1 MRQNILLYENID
13 KIPYFK
19 VKTLKSYFPK
29 RDGNTYGDFKT
40 AVNVTGWLNCQ
51 QQTSPVQEARKMV
64 DDGEV
69 RLSMIESE
77 DNNADEIVFIKQY
90 VHDVVDFSSQYGSDI
105 SISYTAY
112 NITGK
117 PSKFPD
123 YGDFPQAFVM
133 VRFLFSCTF
142 SFMVNCTY
150 LSVWYF
156 I

>member
-1 MRQNILLYENID
+1 ML
-13 KIPYFK
+13 
-19 VKTLKSYFPK
+19 
-29 RDGNTYGDFKT
+29 
-40 AVNVTGWLNCQ
+40 
-51 QQTSPVQEARKMV
+51 
-64 DDGEV
+64 DDGGV
-69 RLSMIESE
+69 RLSIIESE
-77 DNNADEIVFIKQY
+77 DNESDEIVFLKQF

-133 VRFLFSCTF
+133 VRYLLSCALV
-142 SFMVNCTY
+142 SYKLNVH
-150 LSVWYF
+150 

>member
-1 MRQNILLYENID
+1 
-13 KIPYFK
+13 
-19 VKTLKSYFPK
+19 
-29 RDGNTYGDFKT
+29 
-40 AVNVTGWLNCQ
+40 
-51 QQTSPVQEARKMV
+51 MV

-77 DNNADEIVFIKQY
+77 DDTEELVFIKQY

-133 VRFLFSCTF
+133 VSDCIF
-142 SFMVNCTY
+142 N
-150 LSVWYF
+150 
-156 I
+156 